1 MHWTVGQWLRL
12 SILWL
17 ALSLIWSALLSIV
30 VPRQVDAFA
39 PPALRGTCLGL
50 VLALGGLGAAGTQI
64 LAGYRSDR
72 SRNPFGKRRPYIL
85 IGVALGSLGLIFL
98 ALARGPWQMFLAFLW
113 IQVTLNI
120 ANGPYQALLPDLV
133 PRDKHGLGSTWMGL
147 FQHIGQAAG
156 PALAGYLLLRPDGLS
171 LLAWCMVGLLLPL
184 TAVTVLGV
192 REPVPEGKPNE
203 GILAAFRIDLRPFP
217 DFTYL
222 LLSRLLLNMGFYSA
236 MYFLLFYVRYSLK
249 APHPE
254 TATAGLMAVM
264 VIAGVI
270 GGIPVGPLADRY
282 SKVSLCFACNTLV
295 AVGAVSFLFCQNIH
309 QAQGAGVLLGL
320 GFGAFM
326 VVDWALMCC
335 LIPSN
340 SAQYMGVWNL
350 TTVIPQVLAPA
361 LAGPLSDM
369 LARFF
374 GQDLA
379 YRAVLLLV
387 LVYLALGLRPLTWIR
402 EETHAPLTQ

>member
-1 MHWTVGQWLRL
+1 MHWTVSRWLRL
-12 SILWL
+12 SVLWL
-17 ALSLIWSALLSIV
+17 GLSMIWSALLSIV
-30 VPRQVDAFA
+30 VPKQVDLYA
-39 PPALRGTCLGL
+39 PEAWRGTCLGL

-72 SRNPFGKRRPYIL
+72 SRNPYGKRRPYIV
-85 IGVALGSLGLIFL
+85 IGVALGSLGLVGL
-98 ALARGPWQMFLAFLW
+98 ALARGPLQMFLAFLW
-113 IQVTLNI
+113 IQVTLNV
-120 ANGPYQALLPDLV
+120 ANGPYQALMPDLV
-133 PRDKHGLGSTWMGL
+133 PREKHGLGSTWMGL

-156 PALAGYLLLRPDGLS
+156 PALAGVLLMRPQGLS
-171 LLAWCMVGLLLPL
+171 TLAWCMVGLLLPL
-184 TAVTVLGV
+184 TAVTVLGIK
-192 REPVPEGKPNE
+192 EPVPQGQPNE
-203 GILAAFRIDLRPFP
+203 GLRAAFRINLRPYP
-217 DFTYL
+217 DFTWL
-222 LLSRLLLNMGFYSA
+222 LVSRCLLNMGFYSA

-282 SKVSLCFACNTLV
+282 SKIGLCFACNTLV
-295 AVGAVSFLFCQNIH
+295 AVGAVGLLFCQDIR

-326 VVDWALMCC
+326 VVDWSLMCS

-350 TTVIPQVLAPA
+350 TTVIPQVMAPLMAGPISDA
-361 LAGPLSDM
+361 LARSM
-369 LARFF
+369 
-374 GQDLA
+374 GQDVA

-387 LVYLALGLRPLTWIR
+387 LVYLVLGLRPLTWIR
-402 EETHAPLTQ
+402 EETLHH